1 VGIKEVIDMTYWD
14 IKNIVKG
21 TRAPLACEN
30 VHLENV
36 IIEEGKDD
44 EGHFYR
50 LTTAQ
55 NNGWC
60 KVTHYYETGTT
71 TEEYTK

>member
-1 VGIKEVIDMTYWD
+1 MTYWD

-21 TRAPLACEN
+21 RRTPLNYEN
-30 VHLENV
+30 EYLENA

-44 EGHFYR
+44 EGHFYKI
-50 LTTAQ
+50 TVAQ
-55 NNGWC
+55 GNGWC
-60 KVTHYYETGTT
+60 KVTHYYETGTI

>member
-1 VGIKEVIDMTYWD
+1 MTYWD

-21 TRAPLACEN
+21 KRAPLDYEN
-30 VHLENV
+30 EYLENV
-36 IIEEGKDD
+36 IIEEGRDD

-55 NNGWC
+55 GNGWC
-60 KVTHYYETGTT
+60 RVTHYYETGIT
-71 TEEYTK
+71 TEEYIK